1 MTQTPCRRGSD
12 GREGLR
18 RTLFALP
25 LVAGIAAALAAAL
38 FALSDGGLPHRPA
51 SASAEILPPDC
62 GPTTGTAAASVRIQS
77 VPANPADGDV
87 LAYKVGAAY
96 PAAGGGVGCT
106 VFDVDVFLK
115 KPGSSAFLF
124 VCNIPTLV
132 SGSGTVECPAASD
145 YTVKGADRNDGGDLI
160 ATVHVMGNKHDRI
173 ADCVFEASPR
183 DATKI
188 DPCFDASAISRLA
201 QVSTPTPTSTPTQTP
216 VPTDTPVPP
225 NTPAPVDTPTLV
237 VGVLAERASS
247 RAVTGQVTLPN
258 TGTGD
263 AGATPAWIILALVF
277 AGGGTA
283 LGSAGRLAGRSR
295 PR

>member
-1 MTQTPCRRGSD
+1 
-12 GREGLR
+12 LR

-25 LVAGIAAALAAAL
+25 LVAGVAAALVAAL
-38 FALSDGGLPHRPA
+38 FGVSDGGLPHRPA
-51 SASAEILPPDC
+51 PASAEILPAEC

-96 PAAGGGVGCT
+96 PAAGGGIGCT

-132 SGSGTVECPAASD
+132 SGSGTVECPAASN
-145 YTVKGADRNDGGDLI
+145 YTVNGADRNDGGDLI
-160 ATVHVMGNKHDRI
+160 ATVHVMGNKHDRKL
-173 ADCVFEASPR
+173 DCLFEASPR

-201 QVSTPTPTSTPTQTP
+201 QVNTPTSTPTQTP

-225 NTPAPVDTPTLV
+225 NIPAPVDTPTLV
-237 VGVLAERASS
+237 VGVLSERASS

-258 TGTGD
+258 TGTGE
-263 AGATPAWIILALVF
+263 AGATPAWTILALVL
-277 AGGGTA
+277 AGGGMA
-283 LGSAGRLAGRSR
+283 LGSAGRRASRSR
-295 PR
+295 HR